1 MGKNRKGIILAGGIG
16 SRLHPLTQVISKQLL
31 PVFDKPMI
39 YYPLST
45 LMLAGIKQI
54 AIITTPQDL
63 PKFKKLLG
71 SGKQWGLKFSYIVQ
85 KKPNGIAEAFILAKN
100 FIKDSPSCLILGD
113 KIYHGNN
120 LSNILKEADEDKEN
134 STVFTYQVKDP
145 ERFGILNLD
154 RKGNPV
160 KIVEKPKAPKSNL
173 AITGLYFFPKDV
185 VFRAK
190 NLKPSKRG
198 ELEITDLNQSYL
210 TDKKL
215 KVKSKS
221 NNGFDPVTIADKS
234 AEKAMRN
241 ILKERRP
248 NDSVFGEE
256 YGEFEGQGLYR
267 WVLDPIDGTRAFI
280 AGAPTWGVLISVEKK
295 GYGPIFGLIDQP
307 YIQERFFG
315 GIGLS
320 EVLTL
325 ATIHSSTFKTVT
337 CELVPS
343 S

>member
-63 PKFKKLLG
+63 PKFKKLLR

-85 KKPNGIAEAFILAKN
+85 KKPNGIAEAFILARN

-113 KIYHGNN
+113 NIYHGNN
-120 LSNILKEADEDKEN
+120 LSSILKEADEDKEN

-145 ERFGILNLD
+145 ERFGVLNFD
-154 RKGNPV
+154 SKGNPA
-160 KIVEKPKAPKSNL
+160 KIVEKPKVPKSNL

-210 TDKKL
+210 NDKKL
-215 KVKSKS
+215 KVKTLNRGFTWMDTGTFDSLLEASNFISLVQNRQNTIVACPEEIAYGNKWINKS
-221 NNGFDPVTIADKS
+221 DVKRVAKLMQSAYGQYLKS
-234 AEKAMRN
+234 
-241 ILKERRP
+241 
-248 NDSVFGEE
+248 
-256 YGEFEGQGLYR
+256 
-267 WVLDPIDGTRAFI
+267 FI
-280 AGAPTWGVLISVEKK
+280 
-295 GYGPIFGLIDQP
+295 
-307 YIQERFFG
+307 R
-315 GIGLS
+315 
-320 EVLTL
+320 
-325 ATIHSSTFKTVT
+325 
-337 CELVPS
+337 
-343 S
+343 

>member
-63 PKFKKLLG
+63 PKFKKLLR

-85 KKPNGIAEAFILAKN
+85 KKPNGIAEAFILARN

-113 KIYHGNN
+113 NIYHGNN
-120 LSNILKEADEDKEN
+120 LSSILKEADEDKEN

-145 ERFGILNLD
+145 ERFGVLNLD
-154 RKGNPV
+154 RKGNPA

-210 TDKKL
+210 NDKKL
-215 KVKSKS
+215 KVKILNRGFTWMDTGTFDSLLEASNFISLVQNRQNTIVACPEEIAYGNKWINKS
-221 NNGFDPVTIADKS
+221 DVKRVAKLMQSAYGQYLKS
-234 AEKAMRN
+234 
-241 ILKERRP
+241 
-248 NDSVFGEE
+248 
-256 YGEFEGQGLYR
+256 
-267 WVLDPIDGTRAFI
+267 FI
-280 AGAPTWGVLISVEKK
+280 K
-295 GYGPIFGLIDQP
+295 
-307 YIQERFFG
+307 
-315 GIGLS
+315 
-320 EVLTL
+320 
-325 ATIHSSTFKTVT
+325 
-337 CELVPS
+337 
-343 S
+343 

>member
-45 LMLAGIKQI
+45 LMLAGIRQI

-63 PKFKKLLG
+63 PKFKKLLR

-113 KIYHGNN
+113 NIYYGNN
-120 LSNILKEADEDKEN
+120 LSRVLKEADEDKEN
-134 STVFTYQVKDP
+134 STVFAYQVKDP
-145 ERFGILNLD
+145 DRFGVLNLD
-154 RKGNPV
+154 RKGNPE
-160 KIVEKPKAPKSNL
+160 KIVEKPKVPKSNL
-173 AITGLYFFPKDV
+173 AITGLYFFPRDV

-215 KVKSKS
+215 KVKILNRGFTWMDTGTFDSLLEASNFISLVQNRQNTIVACPEEIAYGNKWINKS
-221 NNGFDPVTIADKS
+221 DVKRAAKRMQS
-234 AEKAMRN
+234 AYGQY
-241 ILKERRP
+241 LK
-248 NDSVFGEE
+248 N
-256 YGEFEGQGLYR
+256 
-267 WVLDPIDGTRAFI
+267 FI
-280 AGAPTWGVLISVEKK
+280 
-295 GYGPIFGLIDQP
+295 
-307 YIQERFFG
+307 R
-315 GIGLS
+315 
-320 EVLTL
+320 
-325 ATIHSSTFKTVT
+325 
-337 CELVPS
+337 
-343 S
+343 

>member
-71 SGKQWGLKFSYIVQ
+71 SGNQWGLKFSYIVQ

-113 KIYHGNN
+113 NIYHGNN
-120 LSNILKEADEDKEN
+120 LSSILKEADKDKEN

-145 ERFGILNLD
+145 ERFGVLNLD
-154 RKGNPV
+154 RKGNPA

-215 KVKSKS
+215 KVKILNRGFTWMDTGTFDSLLEASNFISLVQNRQNTIVACPEEIAYGNKWINKS
-221 NNGFDPVTIADKS
+221 DVKRVAKLMQSAYGQYLKS
-234 AEKAMRN
+234 
-241 ILKERRP
+241 
-248 NDSVFGEE
+248 
-256 YGEFEGQGLYR
+256 
-267 WVLDPIDGTRAFI
+267 FI
-280 AGAPTWGVLISVEKK
+280 
-295 GYGPIFGLIDQP
+295 
-307 YIQERFFG
+307 R
-315 GIGLS
+315 
-320 EVLTL
+320 
-325 ATIHSSTFKTVT
+325 
-337 CELVPS
+337 
-343 S
+343 

>member
-1 MGKNRKGIILAGGIG
+1 MEKNRKGIILAGGIG

-63 PKFKKLLG
+63 PKFKKLLR

-85 KKPNGIAEAFILAKN
+85 KKPNGIAEAFILARN

-113 KIYHGNN
+113 NIYHGNN
-120 LSNILKEADEDKEN
+120 LSSILKEADEDKEN

-145 ERFGILNLD
+145 ERFGVLNLD

-215 KVKSKS
+215 KVKILNRGFTWMDTGTFDSLLEASNFISLVQNRQNTIVACPEEIAYGNKWINKS
-221 NNGFDPVTIADKS
+221 DVKRVAKLMQSAYGQYLKS
-234 AEKAMRN
+234 
-241 ILKERRP
+241 
-248 NDSVFGEE
+248 
-256 YGEFEGQGLYR
+256 
-267 WVLDPIDGTRAFI
+267 FI
-280 AGAPTWGVLISVEKK
+280 
-295 GYGPIFGLIDQP
+295 
-307 YIQERFFG
+307 R
-315 GIGLS
+315 
-320 EVLTL
+320 
-325 ATIHSSTFKTVT
+325 
-337 CELVPS
+337 
-343 S
+343 

>member
-1 MGKNRKGIILAGGIG
+1 MEKNRKGIILAGGIG

-45 LMLAGIKQI
+45 LMLAGIRQI

-63 PKFKKLLG
+63 PKFKKLLR

-113 KIYHGNN
+113 NIYHGNN

-134 STVFTYQVKDP
+134 STIFTYQVKDP
-145 ERFGILNLD
+145 ERFGVINLD
-154 RKGNPV
+154 KKGKPV

-210 TDKKL
+210 SDKKL
-215 KVKSKS
+215 KVKNLNRGFTWMDTGTFDSLLEASNFISLVQNRQNTIVACPEEIAYGNKWINKS
-221 NNGFDPVTIADKS
+221 DVKRVAKLMQSAYGQYLKS
-234 AEKAMRN
+234 
-241 ILKERRP
+241 
-248 NDSVFGEE
+248 
-256 YGEFEGQGLYR
+256 
-267 WVLDPIDGTRAFI
+267 FI
-280 AGAPTWGVLISVEKK
+280 
-295 GYGPIFGLIDQP
+295 
-307 YIQERFFG
+307 R
-315 GIGLS
+315 
-320 EVLTL
+320 
-325 ATIHSSTFKTVT
+325 
-337 CELVPS
+337 
-343 S
+343 

>member
-1 MGKNRKGIILAGGIG
+1 MEKNRKGIILAGGIG

-63 PKFKKLLG
+63 PKFKKLLR

-113 KIYHGNN
+113 NIYHGNN

-134 STVFTYQVKDP
+134 STIFTYQVKDP
-145 ERFGILNLD
+145 ERFGVINLD
-154 RKGNPV
+154 KKGKPV

-210 TDKKL
+210 SDKKL
-215 KVKSKS
+215 KVKNLNRGFTWMDTGTFDSLLEASNFISLVQNRQNTIVACPEEIAYGNKWINKS
-221 NNGFDPVTIADKS
+221 DVKRVAKLMQSAYGQYLKS
-234 AEKAMRN
+234 
-241 ILKERRP
+241 
-248 NDSVFGEE
+248 
-256 YGEFEGQGLYR
+256 
-267 WVLDPIDGTRAFI
+267 FI
-280 AGAPTWGVLISVEKK
+280 
-295 GYGPIFGLIDQP
+295 
-307 YIQERFFG
+307 R
-315 GIGLS
+315 
-320 EVLTL
+320 
-325 ATIHSSTFKTVT
+325 
-337 CELVPS
+337 
-343 S
+343 